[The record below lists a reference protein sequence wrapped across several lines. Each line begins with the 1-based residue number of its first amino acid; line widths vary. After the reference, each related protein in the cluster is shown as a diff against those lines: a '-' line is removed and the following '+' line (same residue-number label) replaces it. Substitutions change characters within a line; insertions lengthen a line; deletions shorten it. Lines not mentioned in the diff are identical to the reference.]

1 MYWTVSTVG
10 CQLLPMATQSDDT
23 VEPLIR
29 DFIDWLDREPRT
41 YAEANATWRTSCPR
55 LPVWEE
61 AFDRG
66 LVSRTH
72 KSGRPHIVLTP
83 AGRAMLSA
91 AHMPSPRR
99 VLWPI
104 RILEAYFEALRS
116 LRRFE
121 IAIRTGRLDRT
132 PPEKLW
138 PRWAG
143 GSGEK
148 VSLPKKQLP

>member
-1 MYWTVSTVG
+1 
-10 CQLLPMATQSDDT
+10 MATQSDDT

-29 DFIDWLDREPRT
+29 DFIGWLDRAPRT
-41 YAEANATWRTSCPR
+41 YAEANAAWRTSCPR

-72 KSGRPHIVLTP
+72 KSGTPHIVLTA

-91 AHMPSPRR
+91 GHTPKPGRTF
-99 VLWPI
+99 WPI
-104 RILEAYFEALRS
+104 RILEAYFETLRS

-121 IAIRTGRLDRT
+121 IAMRTGRLDREH
-132 PPEKLW
+132 PERLW

-148 VSLPKKQLP
+148 VNLPKKPLP